1 MGYTHDWEVWV
12 RSPNAEDRIDS
23 FLEKVVYTLHETF
36 DDPVRRVCKPPFVV
50 AEQGYGSFQ
59 IQIDLYF
66 KAPKGSN
73 LGKTRVVYELILQP
87 SPPDGPADPDY
98 KKEYSLRRLEKM
110 QFPTK
115 DEDFKRRLLKGGVK
129 RRRRREGTERERR
142 RRRIEEIVINIE
154 TGRKKNRERKKGKG

>member
-1 MGYTHDWEVWV
+1 MSERKSLKVSSSENQHVEIILEFGHKAVLKDVPIKDSRGRPYTHDWEVWV

-66 KAPKGSN
+66 K
-73 LGKTRVVYELILQP
+73 VV
-87 SPPDGPADPDY
+87 
-98 KKEYSLRRLEKM
+98 
-110 QFPTK
+110 
-115 DEDFKRRLLKGGVK
+115 
-129 RRRRREGTERERR
+129 
-142 RRRIEEIVINIE
+142 RISWDL
-154 TGRKKNRERKKGKG
+154 